1 MKAGVKGWITRE
13 VAWPEA
19 PAGVVAGLAGRFDEL
34 VWLDSSDASP
44 GGGLNPPA
52 GGRWSLVA
60 WAPRAVVVQQSGNA
74 ELSVF
79 GRRPVR
85 GDSIW
90 RLLRESYGA
99 NFVREPC
106 GLGLTPGWIGFAGF
120 AAAGLLERV
129 ACRAGPDEVIARF
142 GLFEQGVVLDHGAR
156 RAFAVGVV
164 GDEAT
169 ETLDSVVSAWSEA
182 CAGGFTPPP
191 VAAVLREMVP
201 RAGFESAVRRAR
213 EYIAAGDI
221 YQVNLAHRIG
231 LEFAGDPLG
240 AYVRLREGNPAAYGA
255 FLRWEDRAIASVSP
269 ELFLEVRDG
278 RVRTSPIKG
287 TRPLSGEAA
296 RDDAVIGE
304 LLGSSKD
311 AAELAMIVDLH
322 RNDVGRVCRPG
333 GVRVTNARRIE
344 RIPGVVHT
352 VADIEGELA
361 SGRDGLDALMACF
374 PAGSISGVPKI
385 RAIDI
390 IAELETTPRG
400 AYTGAIGVLG
410 LDGTASFSVAIR
422 TLQLSAGRAE
432 LHVGGGIVADSEPA
446 AEYEETLTKARRI
459 LAALGVEF
467 GAGTG

>member
-1 MKAGVKGWITRE
+1 MKAAESAWIQRE
-13 VAWPEA
+13 VPWPPA
-19 PAGVVAGLAGRFDEL
+19 PAGVLTWLSHRFSDL

-60 WAPRAVVVQQSGNA
+60 WEPRAVVAQRFGNA
-74 ELSVF
+74 ELSDS
-79 GRRPVR
+79 GGVR
-85 GDSIW
+85 AQRASFWG
-90 RLLRESYGA
+90 LLRESYST
-99 NFVREPC
+99 NSVHEPC

-129 ACRAGPDEVIARF
+129 ACRSGPDEVTARF
-142 GLFEQGVVLDHGAR
+142 ALYEQGVVLDHEAR
-156 RAFAVGVV
+156 RAVAVGAAGEDGAEKV
-164 GDEAT
+164 
-169 ETLDSVVSAWSEA
+169 DSVAAAWVEA
-182 CAGGFTPPP
+182 CEREITPPP
-191 VAAVLREMVP
+191 VAATIREMLP
-201 RAGFESAVRRAR
+201 RAAFEAAVRLAR

-231 LEFAGDPLG
+231 LEFGGDPLA
-240 AYVRLREGNPAAYGA
+240 AYLRLRERNPAAYGA

-269 ELFLEVRDG
+269 ELFLDVREG

-287 TRPLSGEAA
+287 TRPLSGDGV
-296 RDDAVIGE
+296 RDDAAIRE

-333 GVRVTNARRIE
+333 GVRVTNARRVE

-361 SGRDGLDALMACF
+361 RGRDGLDALMACF

-385 RAIDI
+385 RAMDI
-390 IAELETTPRG
+390 IAELETSPRG

-410 LDGTASFSVAIR
+410 LDGTASLSVGIR
-422 TLQLSAGRAE
+422 TLQLAGGRAD

-459 LAALGVEF
+459 LAALGVDI
-467 GAGTG
+467 GAGMS